1 MRVGRLSI
9 AAFLPLAVAGCDIP
23 ANDPNVQI
31 ELPPAGTPGG
41 PPLKLEPA
49 NAGAPAACGPGAE
62 IREPYPC
69 AGPCLQSPGMPAP
82 MNCIRSM
89 RTCYRSRPA
98 PPCPEPAPAPAP
110 SEARSPAKGG
120 A

>member
-1 MRVGRLSI
+1 MRGRRISI
-9 AAFLPLAVAGCDIP
+9 ACVLLLAVAGCDFP
-23 ANDPNVQI
+23 ADDPNVQI

-69 AGPCLQSPGMPAP
+69 PCLQTPGMPTP

-89 RTCYRSRPA
+89 RTCYRSRTA
-98 PPCPEPAPAPAP
+98 PLCPEPAASAPG
-110 SEARSPAKGG
+110 EAGAPAKGG